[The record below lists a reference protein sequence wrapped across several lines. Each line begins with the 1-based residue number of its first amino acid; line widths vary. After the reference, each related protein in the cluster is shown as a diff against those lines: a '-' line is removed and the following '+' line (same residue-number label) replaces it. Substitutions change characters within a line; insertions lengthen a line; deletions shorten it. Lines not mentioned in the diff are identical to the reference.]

1 MQVPTIKQNLMGPS
15 EEKTYKKTEGGCKR
29 KRREEEF
36 QGRPK
41 HYPRGDARL
50 EIVSINGNFHGGLK
64 RKRGAKRN
72 FEG

>member
-1 MQVPTIKQNLMGPS
+1 MGPS
-15 EEKTYKKTEGGCKR
+15 EMKTKEKTDGGCKR

-41 HYPRGDARL
+41 HYTRGDAWL
-50 EIVSINGNFHGGLK
+50 EIISIKGNFHGGLK
-64 RKRGAKRN
+64 RKGGAKRN